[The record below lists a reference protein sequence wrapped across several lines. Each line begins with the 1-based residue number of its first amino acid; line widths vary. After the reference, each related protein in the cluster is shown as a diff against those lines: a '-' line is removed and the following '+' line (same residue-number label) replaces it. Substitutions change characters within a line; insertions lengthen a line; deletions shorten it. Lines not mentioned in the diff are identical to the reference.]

1 MTVDETL
8 PPDGHDEEAEVRPA
22 TRELLPEER
31 AAGSDD
37 PQAQAK
43 AILQESQERLEQS
56 DHDSPLD

>member
-8 PPDGHDEEAEVRPA
+8 PPDGHDEEAEEEPA

-43 AILQESQERLEQS
+43 AILQESQERLDQS
-56 DHDSPLD
+56 DPDSPSD